1 MDKNN
6 PEKYN
11 KKETQAVSEIIKL
24 QERRLNYQSGNAW
37 EVLEL
42 TKEWI
47 VHETSTKK
55 RIINFKEN
63 WRLQSYNQINQLEI
77 PKI

>member
-24 QERRLNYQSGNAW
+24 QERRLNYQSGNA
-37 EVLEL
+37 
-42 TKEWI
+42 
-47 VHETSTKK
+47 
-55 RIINFKEN
+55 
-63 WRLQSYNQINQLEI
+63 
-77 PKI
+77 